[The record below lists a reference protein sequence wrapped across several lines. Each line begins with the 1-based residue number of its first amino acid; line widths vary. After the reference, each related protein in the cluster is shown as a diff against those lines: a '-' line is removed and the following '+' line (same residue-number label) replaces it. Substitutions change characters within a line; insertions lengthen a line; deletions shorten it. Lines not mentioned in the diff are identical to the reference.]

1 MGFFAGGISL
11 YLAILILVV
20 CGIGAGGQGG
30 QRFIQGGS
38 GVRVP
43 RSLACLQDTN
53 EGTKEIVDRRGGSWT
68 VFISKYF

>member
-20 CGIGAGGQGG
+20 CGIGAGGQGAQG
-30 QRFIQGGS
+30 AIQGGS

-43 RSLACLQDTN
+43 CSLACLQDTN
-53 EGTKEIVDRRGGSWT
+53 EGTKDIVDR
-68 VFISKYF
+68 

>member
-20 CGIGAGGQGG
+20 CGIGAGGQGR

-53 EGTKEIVDRRGGSWT
+53 KGTMEIVDR
-68 VFISKYF
+68 